1 MVLKKIKFGE
11 GLDSLLL
18 ENMVGDNFLRKNIK
32 KKYKLTLNKKIFFQ
46 YSFWRHIQQFDL
58 SYFLPKKRKIKFYH

>member
-11 GLDSLLL
+11 GLVSLLL

-32 KKYKLTLNKKIFFQ
+32 KK
-46 YSFWRHIQQFDL
+46 
-58 SYFLPKKRKIKFYH
+58 

>member
-1 MVLKKIKFGE
+1 MVLKKIKFVE

-32 KKYKLTLNKKIFFQ
+32 KK
-46 YSFWRHIQQFDL
+46 
-58 SYFLPKKRKIKFYH
+58 

>member
-32 KKYKLTLNKKIFFQ
+32 KK
-46 YSFWRHIQQFDL
+46 
-58 SYFLPKKRKIKFYH
+58 

>member
-1 MVLKKIKFGE
+1 MVLKKIIFGE

-32 KKYKLTLNKKIFFQ
+32 TK
-46 YSFWRHIQQFDL
+46 
-58 SYFLPKKRKIKFYH
+58 